1 MIRALEKND
10 FGPNMYGT
18 QIHKQKYIVIIN
30 NKHQCI
36 EYVSPMQHNYLICI
50 ILGFLIKMVAQ
61 YCEGFCSKN
70 RVSLQGTVE
79 DFTSICFMIMPILD
93 CIGNKN

>member
-10 FGPNMYGT
+10 FGPNMV
-18 QIHKQKYIVIIN
+18 HKFIKKYIVIIN

-61 YCEGFCSKN
+61 YCEGFCSK
-70 RVSLQGTVE
+70 
-79 DFTSICFMIMPILD
+79 
-93 CIGNKN
+93 K

>member
-1 MIRALEKND
+1 MIRALEKMN
-10 FGPNMYGT
+10 FGPNMYGP

-50 ILGFLIKMVAQ
+50 ILGFLNQ
-61 YCEGFCSKN
+61 NGS
-70 RVSLQGTVE
+70 TVLRGVL
-79 DFTSICFMIMPILD
+79 FQ
-93 CIGNKN
+93 K